1 MQPNMKS
8 KMSFLSIKAIP
19 SLPWSSPKPLIFLPR
34 IITLVYLVLGLVLFG
49 TGEAIL
55 IAAGSGVSPW
65 TVLAQGVMNLTTW
78 SVGFS
83 TFIISGSVLLLWIPL
98 RQTPGIGTILNVII
112 VATVID
118 FALHYLPIT
127 GNSFLQVIY
136 ALAGVFIT
144 GIGGGIYLTANLG
157 AGPRDGLMTGL
168 QRISG
173 APIAWVRNGIEVTAV
188 IAGWTLGGVVGIGTL
203 LFAFLIGPSVVL
215 TFFVLNK
222 LVTHR
227 DLDS

>member
-1 MQPNMKS
+1 MKL
-8 KMSFLSIKAIP
+8 KMTFLSIKTIP
-19 SLPWSSPKPLIFLPR
+19 SLPWSSPKPLNFFPR
-34 IITLVYLVLGLVLFG
+34 IITLGYLVLGLVLFG
-49 TGEAIL
+49 VGEAIL

-118 FALHYLPIT
+118 FSLHYLPIT
-127 GNSFLQVIY
+127 GNSSLQVIY
-136 ALAGVFIT
+136 ALAGVLIT

-203 LFAFLIGPSVVL
+203 LFAFLIGPSVAL
-215 TFFVLNK
+215 TFFILSK
-222 LVTHR
+222 IVTHKDPR
-227 DLDS
+227 SSE